1 MATKKKAVSNKTVE
15 VAGAAALATAAA
27 AAASGY
33 YFYGTAKAKKHRHAA
48 SAWAKGLK
56 NDVTK
61 KVKTLKKVDAKTV
74 SKIVDEVAATYH
86 TVRGVAGSDVH
97 HAAKELKS
105 NWQKVYSE
113 LKPSAKVKRV
123 VKSASPSSVKKA
135 VKKAV
140 KKEVGMAKKTMRKIA
155 KKI

>member
-1 MATKKKAVSNKTVE
+1 MATKKKAVSTKTVE

-27 AAASGY
+27 AAAAGY
-33 YFYGTAKAKKHRHAA
+33 YFYGTAKAQKHRNAA

-61 KVKTLKKVDAKTV
+61 KVKTLKKVDAKSV
-74 SKIVDEVAATYH
+74 GKIVDEVAATYH

-97 HAAKELKS
+97 HAARELKS

-113 LKPSAKVKRV
+113 LKPSARTKRV
-123 VKSASPSSVKKA
+123 ATSASPRSVKKA
-135 VKKAV
+135 VKKTV
-140 KKEVGMAKKTMRKIA
+140 KKEVSMAKKTVRKIA